1 MKFTKPS
8 ETEDWNVDLNRV
20 KYLEPLLKSISN
32 LMLLILSHKHQQSSA
47 KEYFCSYKWS
57 SEHRSILQWMLNYS
71 FLGVCDLPVIVVFFF
86 FQVY

>member
-20 KYLEPLLKSISN
+20 KYLEPLLKSIYN

-47 KEYFCSYKWS
+47 KEYFHSYKWS
-57 SEHRSILQWMLNYS
+57 SEHRSILVNAKL
-71 FLGVCDLPVIVVFFF
+71 LFFRC
-86 FQVY
+86 VMM